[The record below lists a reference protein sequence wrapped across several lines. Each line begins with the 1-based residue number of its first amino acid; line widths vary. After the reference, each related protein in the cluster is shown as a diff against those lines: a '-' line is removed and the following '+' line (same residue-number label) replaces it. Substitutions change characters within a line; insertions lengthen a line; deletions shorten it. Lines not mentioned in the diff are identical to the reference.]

1 MGNGF
6 GCNPQVSD
14 YFDAKLVPTNELAAK
29 ISGTVKQVAEARLH
43 RNPAFLMAPLMHVSL
58 PCLPP
63 ASSCPPTIC
72 MGRFLACLS
81 AVSAPTNQV
90 GLLKVHALQSQAL
103 K

>member
-1 MGNGF
+1 MGDGF
-6 GCNPQVSD
+6 GCNAQVSD

-43 RNPAFLMAPLMHVSL
+43 RNPTFLMAPMMHVSL

-72 MGRFLACLS
+72 MDNFWPAFPPCQRPRFRWGS
-81 AVSAPTNQV
+81 
-90 GLLKVHALQSQAL
+90 
-103 K
+103 